1 MKTKTKILI
10 IIVTVILAVGEI
22 VLSISIPFLSLLTG
36 FNPIYAFLSNV
47 AYPEY
52 YEYTGPCEGSI
63 EEIYEFYYK
72 YDEEWIIGRTSEEI
86 QEKCGTFDN
95 AYIDKNGNGTGSYTI
110 LERGWMGGDY
120 ILTIYFEKNI
130 ATKIVRDFYI

>member
-1 MKTKTKILI
+1 MKTKTKVLI
-10 IIVTVILAVGEI
+10 AVIIVAAFLF
-22 VLSISIPFLSLLTG
+22 VLSIPTG
-36 FNPIYAFLSNV
+36 FNPIYEFFSQV
-47 AYPEY
+47 IYPEY
-52 YEYTGPCEGSI
+52 FEYTTPLDWSI

-72 YDEEWIIGRTSEEI
+72 YDEEWIIGRTNEEI

-120 ILTIYFEKNI
+120 ILTVCFEKNI
-130 ATKIVRDFYI
+130 ATEIVRDFYI